1 MNTLQ
6 NINLMKNKI
15 ILFLMISFALT
26 SCKNEVEPKEN
37 ATRIIPF
44 TEVGMKMREEAA
56 AKAAKKDS
64 QTATNT
70 TAVAVGMNP
79 EHGQKGHRC
88 DIPVGAPLNSP
99 AVAAKTPALGVS
111 LPVAWAI
118 HGGLRSLNLD
128 HPTQLGRT
136 NAALEKMGK
145 YAWVT
150 LQTVQHVLKIG
161 VPNFASGLGGVV
173 EQVTAT
179 VVVVGLALSV
189 IAEHVVGLLR
199 FTKTRRCVVV

>member
-6 NINLMKNKI
+6 YKNLMKNNI

-37 ATRIIPF
+37 TTRIIPF

-99 AVAAKTPALGVS
+99 AVAAKTTSTSTSAPQMTVTPNTTSTTTPIITAEGMN
-111 LPVAWAI
+111 PP
-118 HGGLRSLNLD
+118 HGQEGHRCD
-128 HPTQLGRT
+128 IAVG
-136 NAALEKMGK
+136 AALPKE
-145 YAWVT
+145 
-150 LQTVQHVLKIG
+150 
-161 VPNFASGLGGVV
+161 
-173 EQVTAT
+173 
-179 VVVVGLALSV
+179 
-189 IAEHVVGLLR
+189 
-199 FTKTRRCVVV
+199 

>member
-15 ILFLMISFALT
+15 ILFLMIAFALT
-26 SCKNEVEPKEN
+26 SCKNEIEPKEN
-37 ATRIIPF
+37 TTRIIPF

-79 EHGQKGHRC
+79 AHGQKGHRC

-99 AVAAKTPALGVS
+99 AVPAKTTSTSTSAPQMTVTPNTSSTATPITTAEGMN
-111 LPVAWAI
+111 PP
-118 HGGLRSLNLD
+118 HGQEGHRCD
-128 HPTQLGRT
+128 IAVG
-136 NAALEKMGK
+136 AALPKE
-145 YAWVT
+145 
-150 LQTVQHVLKIG
+150 
-161 VPNFASGLGGVV
+161 
-173 EQVTAT
+173 
-179 VVVVGLALSV
+179 
-189 IAEHVVGLLR
+189 
-199 FTKTRRCVVV
+199 

>member
-37 ATRIIPF
+37 TTRIIPF

-79 EHGQKGHRC
+79 AHGQKGHRC

-99 AVAAKTPALGVS
+99 AVAAKTTTTSTSAPQMTVTPSTTSTATPITTAEGMN
-111 LPVAWAI
+111 PP
-118 HGGLRSLNLD
+118 HGQEGHRCD
-128 HPTQLGRT
+128 IAVG
-136 NAALEKMGK
+136 AALPKE
-145 YAWVT
+145 
-150 LQTVQHVLKIG
+150 
-161 VPNFASGLGGVV
+161 
-173 EQVTAT
+173 
-179 VVVVGLALSV
+179 
-189 IAEHVVGLLR
+189 
-199 FTKTRRCVVV
+199 